1 MTALPKLNL
10 QDVKTAGPAS
20 AFVSS
25 TDSSAVA
32 ETEPEPPAPRRPTN
46 RPTSRPTTRAGAR
59 KSDPAG
65 ERDQVPASPRG
76 AFYGAGA
83 VEQTSIAIEPTLYE
97 TMTEVA
103 RAARVPSNTLFLATV
118 NASLPA
124 TAGDA
129 LAAIVGERANH
140 PGRRREYTPRVPLA
154 LRARIDELVA
164 AAREHVSKV
173 TRADLVNASLRAGL
187 PTDAHAAAEL
197 VAAWERN
204 RELSQLPT
212 RGENA

>member
-10 QDVKTAGPAS
+10 QDVKSGGPAS

-25 TDSSAVA
+25 A
-32 ETEPEPPAPRRPTN
+32 EPAPPAAPPRAPR
-46 RPTSRPTTRAGAR
+46 RPTSRPTTPAADRTNDGASTSDQAPETPRA
-59 KSDPAG
+59 
-65 ERDQVPASPRG
+65 

-124 TAGDA
+124 TASDA
-129 LAAIVGERANH
+129 VKAIVGERANH

-154 LRARIDELVA
+154 LRARVDELVA

-173 TRADLVNASLRAGL
+173 TRADLVNATLREGL
-187 PTDAHAAAEL
+187 PTDAHQAAEL

-204 RELSQLPT
+204 RELSQLPAG
-212 RGENA
+212 GEHV